1 MRLIELR
8 LKNLNSLKGEWH
20 INFADRAFVDEGIF
34 AITGQTGAGK
44 TTILD
49 AICLALYAR
58 TPRIEGV
65 SKSNNEVMTRQTA
78 ECFAEV
84 VIDLNGAR
92 YRCRWGQRRAYNK
105 ADGNLQD
112 ATHEIAKLK
121 HDDSSAEGVLLES
134 GIKPTK
140 NKIIELTGMD
150 FQQFTRSILLAQGS
164 FSAFLKAEVDERADI
179 LEKITGT
186 DIYATISKQ
195 VHGKK
200 RLEEEKLNALQYKI
214 DGLQLLDADKERQLS
229 IDLQDYQ
236 HRQQDMQQTL
246 KTLSEQLAWLDA
258 VSGLEDKLQ
267 SAQYDLQQ
275 AKQADID
282 FVPQAKRLN
291 AATKALEIESQF
303 SQLTH
308 IREQLEQLTTEKN
321 QLEQDLPTQEIRVQ
335 EASETLKAEQDKQQA
350 ADAALKDALPKIA
363 TARKLD
369 NDIAQQRRTVQDIN
383 GRLDALNTDIAS
395 LRQDLSAQQHTA
407 AEKQQQLTQLTEK
420 LTNAEALTHLESD
433 IFKFDNECKD
443 LKKVLQHNIT
453 LSADKAQQVQ
463 KRQEQQTALE
473 IQQQRQQTESTK
485 TEQAQAQLA
494 KLQQAQNALIKARS
508 VSQMRETQEQID
520 HLSQQMEQLRFHNQQ
535 RQDLEAQIKQ
545 VKDDI
550 GHIHKALCTTQERL
564 NQDEKTLK
572 ATQEKR
578 EDKHNQ
584 LQLQQ
589 KVAALEHYIA
599 DLQDGHPC
607 PLCGAL
613 EHPYNKSHPH
623 LVSDGDSS
631 ELAQYILAL
640 DKEIATL
647 NQNITAQHI
656 EQASKKTTLESK
668 QHQQAELTTH
678 SQTHDKAITD
688 TMRAISQYI
697 KEDISSDSAIMR
709 LLQPLVTL
717 NDNDDHAV
725 AFAKK
730 LTECKD
736 KLTQHKAHLKDTLA
750 RYDDLSTRIIEA
762 RQDSEAARH
771 SQFAL
776 ASAITAHQ
784 TQIAIIDTAITT
796 LDNQL
801 ATNFNELEAL
811 MTAILQRLAMYATN
825 NYHPPALE
833 ILQRA
838 PHDLQSLAEHIEQ
851 QTVLDDA
858 ECDSQLDHLRQQR
871 RALVQLK
878 DTFNKEQKA
887 QQSLQSELERLHT
900 HIENKDA
907 QLTKDAAALA
917 ALKHSIT
924 DNTESLSA
932 LEKQR
937 TQAFSATDIDTAER
951 QMRDAVACAQ
961 DSSNAAQ
968 RRLDSERYNLQ
979 QLTAQ
984 AHTLKQRIE
993 DATQTKE
1000 AAYHTFNE
1008 ALARSDFS
1016 DEAAFM
1022 TARLPIDERNQLKS
1036 EQTHIDY
1043 TLKQAQRLFDDL
1055 TRTLAQQRA
1064 QPLTDDDRETLTRR
1078 QTQTETDF
1086 NQCMAQIGAIKQ
1098 QLHDNDSKKESQQ
1111 TQLVE
1116 IDKQKAA
1123 LAIWEQLYKLIG
1135 SADGKKYR
1143 TFAQGLTFDIM
1154 IGHANK
1160 QLHKMSS
1167 RYLLTRDDDKPLELN
1182 VIDNHQGGEIRSTK
1196 NLSGGEGFIISL
1208 ALALGLSQMAS
1219 QNIRVDSLFLDE
1231 GFGTLDEESLD
1242 IALDTLTNLQQE
1254 GKLIGVISHIQAL
1267 KDRIL
1272 TQIKVE
1278 KRSGGFSHLHG
1289 AGCAQVAGK

>member
-49 AICLALYAR
+49 AICLALYGE
-58 TPRIEGV
+58 TPRINSI
-65 SKSNNEVMTRQTA
+65 SKSSNEVMTRQTA

-84 VIDLNGAR
+84 VIDLNSTF

-112 ATHEIAKLK
+112 ATHEIAQL
-121 HDDSSAEGVLLES
+121 DGSDSSAEGVLLES
-134 GIKPTK
+134 SLKHTK

-164 FSAFLKAEVDERADI
+164 FSAFLKAKADERADI

-246 KTLSEQLAWLDA
+246 KTFSEQLAWLDA

-267 SAQYDLQQ
+267 SAQQDLQQ

-282 FVPQAKRLN
+282 FIPQAKRLN

-308 IREQLEQLTTEKN
+308 IREQLEQLTIEKG
-321 QLEQDLPTQEIRVQ
+321 QLEQDLPAQKSRVQ
-335 EASETLKAEQDKQQA
+335 EASETLKTEQDKQQV
-350 ADAALKDALPKIA
+350 ADTALKDALPKIA

-369 NDIAQQRRTVQDIN
+369 NEIAQQQRTVKEISS
-383 GRLDALNTDIAS
+383 RHDALNADIAS

-420 LTNAEALTHLESD
+420 LTNAEALTHLDGD
-433 IFKFDNECKD
+433 IAKFDSECSR
-443 LKKVLQHNIT
+443 LKAVLQHDIT

-463 KRQEQQTALE
+463 KRQEQQKALE
-473 IQQQRQQTESTK
+473 TQQQRQQTENTK
-485 TEQAQAQLA
+485 TEQTQTQLA
-494 KLQQAQNALIKARS
+494 KLQQAQSTLIKAQS
-508 VSQMRETQEQID
+508 VSQMREAQEHID
-520 HLSQQMEQLRFHNQQ
+520 HLSQQIEQLRFHDQQ
-535 RQDLEAQIKQ
+535 RHDLDTQIEQ

-550 GHIHKALCTTQERL
+550 EHIHKALRTTQERL
-564 NQDEKTLK
+564 NQDEKMLE

-613 EHPYNKSHPH
+613 EHPYSKHHPH
-623 LVSDGDSS
+623 LVPDSDSA
-631 ELAQYILAL
+631 ELAQYIRAL

-647 NQNITAQHI
+647 NQTITTQHI
-656 EQASKKTTLESK
+656 EHASKKSMLESK
-668 QHQQAELTTH
+668 QHQQTELTAH
-678 SQTHDKAITD
+678 SQTHNKAITD
-688 TMRAISQYI
+688 TMRAMSQHI
-697 KEDISSDSAIMR
+697 KEDILSDSTIMA

-725 AFAKK
+725 EFAKK
-730 LTECKD
+730 LTDCKD
-736 KLTQHKAHLKDTLA
+736 KLTQHKTHIKDILA
-750 RYDDLSTRIIEA
+750 RYDDLSARIVEA
-762 RQDSEAARH
+762 RQDSEAAQH

-776 ASAITAHQ
+776 ASAITEHH

-801 ATNFNELEAL
+801 ATNFNELQTL
-811 MTAILQRLAMYATN
+811 ITAILQRLAMYATS
-825 NYHPPALE
+825 NYQTPALA

-838 PHDLQSLAEHIEQ
+838 PNDLQSLAEHIEH
-851 QTVLDDA
+851 QTVLNDA

-878 DTFNKEQKA
+878 DTFNQDQKA

-917 ALKHSIT
+917 ALKQSIA

-937 TQAFSATDIDTAER
+937 TQAFAATDIDAAEQQLR
-951 QMRDAVACAQ
+951 ETVARAQ

-993 DATQTKE
+993 DAIQTKE
-1000 AAYHTFNE
+1000 AAYHAFNE
-1008 ALARSDFS
+1008 ALARSDFA
-1016 DEAAFM
+1016 DEATFM
-1022 TARLPIDERNQLKS
+1022 TARLPMDERNQLKS

-1043 TLKQAQRLFDDL
+1043 TLKQAQSLVDEVR
-1055 TRTLAQQRA
+1055 RTLTEKRA
-1064 QPLTDDDRETLTRR
+1064 RALTDDDCKTLTRR
-1078 QTQTETDF
+1078 QTQTEADF

-1098 QLHDNDSKKESQQ
+1098 QLNDNDSKKESQQ
-1111 TQLVE
+1111 TQLAE
-1116 IDKQKAA
+1116 IAKQKAA
-1123 LAIWEQLYKLIG
+1123 LSIWEQLYKLIG